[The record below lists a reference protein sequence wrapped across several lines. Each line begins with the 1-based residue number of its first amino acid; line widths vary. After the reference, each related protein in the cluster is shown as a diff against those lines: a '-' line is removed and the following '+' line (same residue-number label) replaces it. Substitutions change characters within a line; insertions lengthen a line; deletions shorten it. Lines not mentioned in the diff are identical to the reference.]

1 MSLSI
6 SDALQQAHA
15 AIDGGDYAGA
25 ADTCNRLV
33 SQFPGYAAAYRL
45 LGEAYREQGHA
56 ADAQSAFIA
65 SVTRNQRHP
74 DGWYGLGLLA
84 EEQGSVESA
93 LAFCQV
99 SWELAPQQSHLRD
112 PLTRIA
118 MRRYAA
124 DGDLQLSRAA
134 LAQLYANASRL
145 RRAADEFQAALVEL
159 PDRVDLQLGLAETL
173 WRLDE
178 QAPARRIAQ
187 DVLEQYPESAQALM
201 ILADIEHR
209 AANDAQADDLLR
221 RLRAVDPDGA
231 VVAEAIAANPHADGA
246 WLALSADAEPTLQED
261 APILHAER
269 PRLVPAPDFSYQP
282 HHAEVPATQTDGL
295 EPISLDEIGALP
307 EDLAPFTPE
316 EAGAGAPETISD
328 AGSMLDG
335 LDAFD
340 LAEVEPASADAT
352 DADTLV
358 NLGFEDFSTPEAAA
372 TAPDDLAAL
381 QREWDLSGVDDA
393 VEQPAAE
400 SAQPSAGT
408 DDLGDLAAAIEGDVA
423 DALAR
428 NGETVAP
435 AADVDIE
442 LSRPAAQPPAG
453 YTTVLRSLDSE
464 GYAPFDPLRAHASS
478 DLETPA
484 ASAAPDEVAG
494 SGAQFADDWDAVDAE
509 IADATPAGQPHGYT
523 DELASLQSFG
533 LEPFTLDDSG
543 EEIVP
548 FDPFSIDPMAPLPD
562 MSVAPEPQAT
572 EQAPVPTPTPSIPAM
587 EPDPIE
593 DDLLVGLEP
602 FSFEEI
608 EQTRVLSEPEPFS
621 MNQSIWDT
629 TGTGSVVPSDEDL
642 DALLALGGI
651 GDDEPEA
658 EAEAEISF
666 DDAFASG
673 FQTVRLDSTPEPEV
687 QDAAEVEHAPADEDA
702 MPIFADS
709 DIESLLSSSGAVT
722 RNLDFDFE
730 QQGPEP
736 EQAQEPEHGQ
746 AQDEADDHV
755 AAAQPDVDLSHAA
768 YYDSTNTL
776 RPGTELFH
784 RARVVKEELVSE
796 GVIAGDRELFEESGE
811 QIGSTW
817 GDEDAIA
824 TRHLSESDAPDD
836 DDSEIFGDAEFTD
849 LPRAGEVTRDTDTLR
864 AALEVTPD
872 DDELHWW
879 LAEALREQGDTADA
893 LSEYRWI
900 IRNAPQRH
908 DDVLPA
914 LESCVDRDREPETA
928 HRLLA
933 DIYRRRGDAAR
944 ASNHAALAM
953 QSRRL
958 SRVR

>member
-56 ADAQSAFIA
+56 ADAQSAYVA

-84 EEQGSVESA
+84 EEQGSVEAA

-187 DVLEQYPESAQALM
+187 DVLETYPESAQALM

-209 AANDAQADDLLR
+209 AANDSQADDLLR

-231 VVAEAIAANPHADGA
+231 VVAEAVAANPHADGA
-246 WLALSADAEPTLQED
+246 WLALSADAEPLLQED
-261 APILHAER
+261 APVLRAER
-269 PRLVPAPDFSYQP
+269 PRLAPAPDFSYQP
-282 HHAEVPATQTDGL
+282 HHSEVPAPQMDEL
-295 EPISLDEIGALP
+295 EPISLEDIGALP
-307 EDLAPFTPE
+307 EELAPFTPE

-340 LAEVEPASADAT
+340 LAEIEPVSADAT
-352 DADTLV
+352 DADALV
-358 NLGFEDFSTPEAAA
+358 GLGFEDFSTPEAAES
-372 TAPDDLAAL
+372 APDDLAAL
-381 QREWDLSGVDDA
+381 QHEWDLSGADEA
-393 VEQPAAE
+393 IEQPAAVGA
-400 SAQPSAGT
+400 SSSAGT
-408 DDLGDLAAAIEGDVA
+408 DDLGDLAAAIQGDVA
-423 DALAR
+423 DALIR

-435 AADVDIE
+435 ADDIDIE
-442 LSRPAAQPPAG
+442 MNRPAAQPPAG

-478 DLETPA
+478 ELEPPA
-484 ASAAPDEVAG
+484 ASAAPDEVA
-494 SGAQFADDWDAVDAE
+494 SSHAQFADDWDAVDAE
-509 IADATPAGQPHGYT
+509 IADATPTGQSQGYT
-523 DELASLQSFG
+523 DELVSLQSFG

-562 MSVAPEPQAT
+562 VSAAAQTQAT
-572 EQAPVPTPTPSIPAM
+572 ESSPPPMPAPPVPAM
-587 EPDPIE
+587 EPDTIE

-608 EQTRVLSEPEPFS
+608 EQTRAMSEPEPFS

-651 GDDEPEA
+651 GEDEPD
-658 EAEAEISF
+658 AEAEISF

-673 FQTVRLDSTPEPEV
+673 FQTVRLDNAPEPDAPEV
-687 QDAAEVEHAPADEDA
+687 TEVEPPVADDEA
-702 MPIFADS
+702 MPVFADS

-730 QQGPEP
+730 QPESAP
-736 EQAQEPEHGQ
+736 EQAQY
-746 AQDEADDHV
+746 EANDDIE
-755 AAAQPDVDLSHAA
+755 AAQPEIDLSPAA
-768 YYDSTNTL
+768 NYDGTNTL

-796 GVIAGDRELFEESGE
+796 GVIAGDRELFEERDEPVEPASNE
-811 QIGSTW
+811 
-817 GDEDAIA
+817 EDAIA
-824 TRHLSESDAPDD
+824 TRHLIESDVPDD
-836 DDSEIFGDAEFTD
+836 DSASAPFEDADFMD
-849 LPRAGEVTRDTDTLR
+849 LPTAGEVTRDTDTLR

-900 IRNAPQRH
+900 IRNAPHRH

-914 LESCVDRDREPETA
+914 LESCVERDREPETA

-933 DIYRRRGDAAR
+933 DIYRRRGDASR